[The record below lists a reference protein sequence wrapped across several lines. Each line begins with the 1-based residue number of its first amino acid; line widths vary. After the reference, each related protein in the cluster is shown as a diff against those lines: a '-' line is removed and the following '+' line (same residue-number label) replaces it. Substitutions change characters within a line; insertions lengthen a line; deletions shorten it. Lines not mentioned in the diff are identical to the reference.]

1 MNFLRGQI
9 QLKRVVVTGIGAVTP
24 LGNTW
29 SETWSQAVAGKSGI
43 ATITK
48 FPAEA
53 YDTRFAGEVKNFTPE
68 LYIEKKEVKKMDL
81 FIQYSMAATKM
92 ALEHSGLKIDDEIAP
107 RTGVIVSAG
116 LGGLPFIEEQHT
128 KLLEKGPGRVSP
140 FFIPSVISNLASGQI
155 SITYGAKNVNYSIT
169 SACATGVHSIGE
181 AFRYIMYGHADA
193 MIAGGTESTVCPM
206 AIAGFSNMRALST
219 RNDDPSRASRPFDEG
234 RDGFVLGEGSA
245 VLILESLE
253 HAVKRGAKILAE
265 VSGYGATADAYHMTS
280 PGPQGEGGARA
291 MGLAIQEAGIKPSDI
306 QHINAHSTST
316 PVGDGL
322 ETQGMK
328 KVFGDHAKK
337 LWVSATKSMT
347 GHLLGAAGAVE
358 SAFCVQALVDQT
370 VPPTINLEKPSADC
384 DLDYVPHEARKGRI
398 DHVLNNSFG
407 FGGTNGSLV
416 FSKYKE

>member
-1 MNFLRGQI
+1 MNLTRGQI
-9 QLKRVVVTGIGAVTP
+9 SLKRVVVTGIGAVTP

-29 SETWSQAVAGKSGI
+29 EDTWSQALAGKSGI
-43 ATITK
+43 APITK
-48 FPAEA
+48 FPAET
-53 YDTRFAGEVKNFTPE
+53 YETRFAGEVKNFNPE
-68 LYIEKKEVKKMDL
+68 GFIEKKELKKMDL
-81 FIQYSMAATKM
+81 FIQYALAATKM
-92 ALEHSGLKIDDEIAP
+92 ALDQSGLKIDDNIAP
-107 RTGVIVSAG
+107 RVGTIVSAG
-116 LGGLPFIEEQHT
+116 LGGLPFIEEQHSR
-128 KLLEKGPGRVSP
+128 LIEKGPGRVSP

-155 SITYGAKNVNYSIT
+155 SITFGAKNVNYSIT

-219 RNDDPSRASRPFDEG
+219 RNDDPAKASRPFDEK
-234 RDGFVLGEGSA
+234 RDGFVLGEGAA

-253 HAVKRGAKILAE
+253 HAQKRGAKILAE
-265 VSGYGATADAYHMTS
+265 VTGYGATADAYHMTS
-280 PGPQGEGGARA
+280 PGPEGEGGARA
-291 MGLAIQEAGIKPSDI
+291 MAMAIAEAGIKPSDI
-306 QHINAHSTST
+306 QHVNAHATST

-337 LWVSATKSMT
+337 LWISATKSMT

-370 VPPTINLEKPSADC
+370 APPTINLEKPSADC
-384 DLDYVPHEARKGRI
+384 DLDYVPHEARKGNLQ
-398 DHVLNNSFG
+398 HVLNNSFG
-407 FGGTNGSLV
+407 FGGTNGSLI
-416 FSKYKE
+416 FSKFKA